1 MPSEKESC
9 STDET
14 QGVAIL
20 KGDPKRA
27 IWKLSG
33 PLIVAMLLMSS
44 YNVVNAIWVAGL
56 GSDAL
61 AAVGFISPVYMVIMG
76 LGLGIG
82 AGSTSAIARR
92 IGADDRTGA
101 SNNAV
106 HALLIAII
114 LSAIITVPLVLY
126 AEPLALLFGAGTTA
140 GLAASYGQIIFSGSF
155 FIIFANV
162 AYGVLRAEGD
172 TKRTMYA
179 MVAASVLNM
188 ILDPILIYGLG
199 LGIAGAAWGTVI
211 SLAAVTVVLLYWF
224 FVKKNLFVCLS
235 WKVFIP
241 SRSVTKDILAV
252 GVPASVEYLAM
263 SILSIILNL
272 VLVVVATT
280 DAVAVFSVGFRVLSF
295 GIIPVV
301 AIGTAV
307 VSVVGAAYGARHY
320 EKIRITH
327 TFGILFGIGIALCVS
342 VITWVFAY
350 QIASIFSYSSESAHL
365 YPDIAALLGVMCLIY
380 PFVPLGI
387 MSSSVFQG
395 VGKGPTSLFLTIMR
409 SLVFAAVF
417 AFVFAILLGWG
428 EKGVWWG
435 MVVGEIAGGLL
446 AFAWARVYLARL
458 DHRCCEDPALSQGS
472 AFP

>member
-1 MPSEKESC
+1 M
-9 STDET
+9 DET
-14 QGVAIL
+14 QGVAVL

-82 AGSTSAIARR
+82 AGATSAIARR

-126 AEPLALLFGAGTTA
+126 AEPIALLFGAGTTA
-140 GLAASYGQIIFSGSF
+140 GLAASYGQIIFGGSF

-241 SRSVTKDILAV
+241 SRMRNKRHLNRGSSGQCRVPRNVNPEYYPQPDPGGCCNHRCGGGLFGRVQGFVIWDYPGCCYWDRSRVCCRCSVW
-252 GVPASVEYLAM
+252 
-263 SILSIILNL
+263 
-272 VLVVVATT
+272 
-280 DAVAVFSVGFRVLSF
+280 
-295 GIIPVV
+295 
-301 AIGTAV
+301 GTA
-307 VSVVGAAYGARHY
+307 
-320 EKIRITH
+320 
-327 TFGILFGIGIALCVS
+327 L
-342 VITWVFAY
+342 
-350 QIASIFSYSSESAHL
+350 
-365 YPDIAALLGVMCLIY
+365 
-380 PFVPLGI
+380 
-387 MSSSVFQG
+387 
-395 VGKGPTSLFLTIMR
+395 
-409 SLVFAAVF
+409 
-417 AFVFAILLGWG
+417 
-428 EKGVWWG
+428 
-435 MVVGEIAGGLL
+435 
-446 AFAWARVYLARL
+446 
-458 DHRCCEDPALSQGS
+458 
-472 AFP
+472 

>member
-1 MPSEKESC
+1 VPVEKESC
-9 STDET
+9 STDEP

-33 PLIVAMLLMSS
+33 PMIIAMLLMSS

-61 AAVGFISPVYMVIMG
+61 AAVGFISPVYMVLMG
-76 LGLGIG
+76 IGCGIG
-82 AGSTSAIARR
+82 AGATSAIARR

-114 LSAIITVPLVLY
+114 LSAIITAPLVLY
-126 AEPLALLFGAGTTA
+126 AAPIALLFGAGTTA
-140 GLAASYGQIIFSGSF
+140 GLAASYGQIIFGGSF

-179 MVAASVLNM
+179 MVAASILNI

-199 LGIAGAAWGTVI
+199 LGIAGAAWGTII
-211 SLAAVTVVLLYWF
+211 SLAAVTGVLLYWF
-224 FVKKNLFVCLS
+224 FVKKNLFLCLS
-235 WKVFIP
+235 WRVFAP
-241 SRSVTKDILAV
+241 SRSVTKDILIV
-252 GVPASVEYLAM
+252 GIPASVEYLAM

-272 VLVVVATT
+272 ILVAVANT
-280 DAVAVFSVGFRVLSF
+280 DAVAVFSVGFRVMSF
-295 GIIPVV
+295 GIVPVV

-307 VSVVGAAYGARHY
+307 VSVVGATYGARHY
-320 EKIRITH
+320 DKIRISH

-350 QIASIFSYSSESAHL
+350 QIAAIFSYSPESANL
-365 YPDIAALLGVMCLIY
+365 YPDIVALIRVMSLIY
-380 PFVPLGI
+380 PFVPLGF

-417 AFVFAILLGWG
+417 AFVFAILQEWG
-428 EKGVWWG
+428 ETGVWWG
-435 MVVGEIAGGLL
+435 MVAGELLGGLL
-446 AFAWARVYLARL
+446 AFTWARSYLSRL
-458 DHRCCEDPALSQGS
+458 DAQKESGLTMSGGVNGP
-472 AFP
+472 

>member
-1 MPSEKESC
+1 VPSEKESC

>member
-1 MPSEKESC
+1 M
-9 STDET
+9 DET
-14 QGVAIL
+14 QGVVIL
-20 KGDPKRA
+20 KGDPKLA
-27 IWKLSG
+27 IWKLSW
-33 PLIVAMLLMSS
+33 PMIVAMLLMSS
-44 YNVVNAIWVAGL
+44 YNLVNAIWVAGL
-56 GSDAL
+56 GSDSL
-61 AAVGFISPVYMVIMG
+61 AAVGFISPIYMVLIG
-76 LGLGIG
+76 IGCGIG
-82 AGSTSAIARR
+82 AGATSAISRR
-92 IGADDRTGA
+92 IGAGNHAEA
-101 SNNAV
+101 SNNAI

-114 LSAIITVPLVLY
+114 ISAITTIPLVLF
-126 AEPLALLFGAGTTA
+126 AEPIAVLFGAGTTA
-140 GLAASYGQIIFSGSF
+140 GLAATYGQIIFGGSF

-162 AYGVLRAEGD
+162 AYGILRAEGD

-179 MVAASVLNM
+179 MVTASVLNM

-235 WKVFIP
+235 WRVFTP
-241 SRSVTKDILAV
+241 SRNAIKDILNV
-252 GVPASVEYLAM
+252 GFPASIEYLAM
-263 SILSIILNL
+263 SIMSIILNL
-272 VLVVVATT
+272 ILVAVATT
-280 DAVAVFSVGFRVLSF
+280 DAVAVFSIGFRVLSF
-295 GIIPVV
+295 GIIPVI
-301 AIGTAV
+301 ATGTAV

-320 EKIRITH
+320 EKIRISH
-327 TFGILFGIGIALCVS
+327 TFSILFGIGIALSIS

-350 QIASIFSYSSESAHL
+350 QIASIFSYSTESAHL
-365 YPDIAALLGVMCLIY
+365 YPDIASLLGVMCLIY

-435 MVVGEIAGGLL
+435 MVAGEICGGLL
-446 AFAWARVYLARL
+446 AFVWARVYLSML
-458 DHRCCEDPALSQGS
+458 DTRKEVGS
-472 AFP
+472 ASLGNAN

>member
-301 AIGTAV
+301 AIGTTV

>member
-1 MPSEKESC
+1 M
-9 STDET
+9 DET
-14 QGVAIL
+14 QGVAVL

-82 AGSTSAIARR
+82 AGATSAIARR

-126 AEPLALLFGAGTTA
+126 AEPIALLFGAGTTA
-140 GLAASYGQIIFSGSF
+140 GLAASYGQIIFGGSF

-241 SRSVTKDILAV
+241 SRCVTKDILTV

-272 VLVVVATT
+272 VLVAVATT

-380 PFVPLGI
+380 PFVPMGI

-409 SLVFAAVF
+409 SLVFAAVL

-446 AFAWARVYLARL
+446 AFAWARIYLARL
-458 DHRCCEDPALSQGS
+458 DLQGGEDPAIQKCVTV
-472 AFP
+472 P